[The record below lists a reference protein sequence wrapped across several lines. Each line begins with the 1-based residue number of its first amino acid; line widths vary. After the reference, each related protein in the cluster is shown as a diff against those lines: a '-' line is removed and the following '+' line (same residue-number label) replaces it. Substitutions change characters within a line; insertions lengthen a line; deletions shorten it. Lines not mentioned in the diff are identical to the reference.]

1 MGGSAPVGGSLTRSM
16 LAGMIGFLDLQQ
28 NSVENWYFN
37 DTISDHP
44 ALVNGKLQM
53 WLISGRNPS
62 QMRQIFDVFHH
73 VFIVCCREC
82 KRFELEQAIGAIS
95 QLDCKRDPF
104 V

>member
-1 MGGSAPVGGSLTRSM
+1 MGGSLTRSM

-73 VFIVCCREC
+73 VLSCVVGSV
-82 KRFELEQAIGAIS
+82 KDLNWSKLLEQ
-95 QLDCKRDPF
+95 
-104 V
+104 